1 MHPFRFGVQY
11 GKPENPAAFREMAR
25 KVEDLGYS
33 SLFCHDHFWDSWS
46 PIVHPAVAA
55 EITTTLRV
63 GTLVYAAD
71 YRHPAVLAKDFA
83 TLDLLAEG
91 RTEFGIGAGW
101 LTEDY
106 EQAGIALD
114 RPGVR
119 IDRMI
124 EALEVIKGLWR
135 GEPFDYDGEHYQISG
150 MVGRPLPHTTGGP
163 PVIIG
168 GGGKR
173 VLTAAARLADII
185 SLNPNLRSGTVG
197 PDAARSSVANKFAER
212 RQWIADA
219 AGDRFTDIE
228 IQLNTFMALVTED
241 ADSILE
247 QFAPGFGLTL
257 DEAREVPLVL
267 AGTVD
272 DICEQLHHHRETY
285 GASYIIIHD
294 AEVDAM
300 APVVARLAGT

>member
-11 GKPENPAAFREMAR
+11 GKPESPQALRETAR

-46 PIVHPAVAA
+46 AIVHPAIAA
-55 EITTTLRV
+55 ENTTTLRV

-83 TLDLLAEG
+83 TLDLIAEG

-106 EQAGIALD
+106 QQAGIPLD

-124 EALEVIKGLWR
+124 EALEVIQGLWS
-135 GEPFDYDGEHYQISG
+135 GEPFQYHGEHYRIAG
-150 MVGRPLPHTTGGP
+150 MVGRPLPCRPGGP

-168 GGGKR
+168 GGGRR
-173 VLTAAARLADII
+173 VLTEAARRADII

-197 PDAARSSVANKFAER
+197 ADAARSSVAAEFALR

-219 AGDRFTDIE
+219 AGDRLADIE

-241 ADSILE
+241 PDSVFA
-247 QFAPGFGLTL
+247 QFAPGFGLTVE
-257 DEAREVPLVL
+257 EAREVPLVL
-267 AGTVD
+267 AGTVEG
-272 DICEQLHHHRETY
+272 ICEQLHHHRETY
-285 GASYIIIHD
+285 GASYIVIHD
-294 AEVDAM
+294 PEVEAM
-300 APVVARLAGT
+300 APVVSRLAGT

>member
-11 GKPENPAAFREMAR
+11 GKPESPAAFRETAR

-63 GTLVYAAD
+63 GTLVFAAD

-101 LTEDY
+101 LTDDY
-106 EQAGIALD
+106 EQAGIPLD

-150 MVGRPLPHTTGGP
+150 IVGRPLPYAPGGP

-173 VLTAAARLADII
+173 VLTEAARLADII

-197 PDAARSSVANKFAER
+197 PDAARSSVAAKFAER

-219 AGDRFTDIE
+219 AGDRFADIE

-285 GASYIIIHD
+285 GASYIIVHD
-294 AEVDAM
+294 PEVDAM

>member
-1 MHPFRFGVQY
+1 
-11 GKPENPAAFREMAR
+11 MAR

-33 SLFCHDHFWDSWS
+33 SLFCNDHFWDSWS

-63 GTLVYAAD
+63 GTLVFAAD

-83 TLDLLAEG
+83 TLDLVAEG

-101 LTEDY
+101 LTDDY
-106 EQAGIALD
+106 EQAGIGLD

-124 EALEVIKGLWR
+124 EALEVIKGLWS
-135 GEPFDYDGEHYQISG
+135 GEPLHYNGEHFQISG
-150 MVGRPLPHTTGGP
+150 MVGRPLPHTPGGP

-168 GGGKR
+168 GGGRR
-173 VLTAAARLADII
+173 VLSEAARLADII
-185 SLNPNLRSGTVG
+185 GLNPNLRSGTIG
-197 PDAARSSVANKFAER
+197 ADAARSSVAAQFLQR
-212 RQWIADA
+212 RQWVVEA
-219 AGDRFTDIE
+219 AGDRLAEIE
-228 IQLNTFMALVTED
+228 IQLNTFIALVSDD
-241 ADSILE
+241 ADSVLR
-247 QFAPGFGLTL
+247 QFAPEFGLTL
-257 DEAREVPLVL
+257 EEAREVPLVL

-272 DICEQLHHHRETY
+272 SICEQLHHHRETY
-285 GASYIIIHD
+285 GASYIVIHGP
-294 AEVDAM
+294 EVDAM